1 MRLRALSSLMIV
13 GGALIALAACQPAKP
28 TSPPG
33 AQLAWAYPKG
43 PKAPL
48 PPYPAGEL
56 HVPGSKVTYTG
67 EALNNGAGPPDWFP
81 ESHPPAPQSVAKGG
95 KDVLGCAECHRI
107 GGDGYIGTADLAGLK
122 ADYIVQQVQE
132 FRAGRRRS
140 WEANRPANEEMIN
153 VARKVSD
160 ADLQAAAD
168 YYAALPRK
176 AHIRVIEGDTAP
188 TVHGSFFGWMEVTPG
203 QPARPLNGQ
212 VVEIA
217 EDWSRMLLADPNS
230 PVVIHAPVGTLAS
243 GEALVRSGGP
253 GGQACGSCH
262 GPAMKGSTIAPP
274 LAGRSAAYLARQ
286 LLDIKTGARSGPAVG
301 QMLSPTRE
309 LSDEQIRDISVYLA
323 SLAP

>member
-1 MRLRALSSLMIV
+1 MRLRAFSSMMIV
-13 GGALIALAACQPAKP
+13 GGALVALAACQQSKPA
-28 TSPPG
+28 SPPG

-56 HVPGSKVTYTG
+56 HVPGSTVTYTG

-81 ESHPPAPQSVAKGG
+81 QSHPAAPQAVAKGAAG
-95 KDVLGCAECHRI
+95 VLACAECHRI

-122 ADYIVQQVQE
+122 AEYIIQQVQE

-140 WEANRPANEEMIN
+140 WETGRPATGEMIDI
-153 VARKVSD
+153 ARKVSD
-160 ADLQAAAD
+160 ADLQAAAA

-176 AHIRVIEGDTAP
+176 AHIRVVEGDTAP
-188 TVHGSFFGWMEVTPG
+188 AVHGSFFGWLEEIPG

-217 EDWSRMLLADPNS
+217 EDWSRMVLADPTSNI
-230 PVVIHAPVGTLAS
+230 VIHAPKGSLAS
-243 GEALVRSGGP
+243 GQALVSSGGP
-253 GGQACGSCH
+253 NGQPCAACH
-262 GPAMKGSTIAPP
+262 GAGLRGSPVGPP

-286 LLDIKTGARSGPAVG
+286 LLDIKTGTRGGPAVT
-301 QMLSPTRE
+301 QMQAPTHG
-309 LSDEQIRDISVYLA
+309 LDDGQIRDIAVYAA
-323 SLAP
+323 SLTP